1 MHATNDNLFTL
12 TAETFEVENNP
23 VYLLFR
29 EQWNADLLSNFTL
42 NKFYNPNKDSLFKDH
57 NDFAKAKF
65 ERISF
70 AFEKVLGDDITFRTG
85 AELWDADE
93 KDHPKFDESS
103 ALGSVDGVPERIGF
117 VGITKISSDYT
128 IATRIRRKEN
138 IYNKDDNLYKDK
150 NMIELNYT
158 TPAFFGDLILDM
170 SGEIDY
176 FNSLKTIL
184 MYRTY
189 F

>member
-1 MHATNDNLFTL
+1 MGDN
-12 TAETFEVENNP
+12 ENENGDGGI
-23 VYLLFR
+23 L
-29 EQWNADLLSNFTL
+29 
-42 NKFYNPNKDSLFKDH
+42 KKSLKGL
-57 NDFAKAKF
+57 KK
-65 ERISF
+65 
-70 AFEKVLGDDITFRTG
+70 
-85 AELWDADE
+85 
-93 KDHPKFDESS
+93 
-103 ALGSVDGVPERIGF
+103 GF

-138 IYNKDDNLYKDK
+138 IYDKDNNSYKDK

-158 TPAFFGDLILDM
+158 TPAFFGDLILDL

-176 FNSLKTIL
+176 FDSLKTIL